1 MLIHHYCI
9 FLYHSVDK
17 VMEHMDNVNI
27 RLKKSI
33 TGVMAGDKF
42 LVNCVLLCVLLAL
55 IAYIAS
61 VLTGQA

>member
-1 MLIHHYCI
+1 
-9 FLYHSVDK
+9 
-17 VMEHMDNVNI
+17 MEHMDNVNI